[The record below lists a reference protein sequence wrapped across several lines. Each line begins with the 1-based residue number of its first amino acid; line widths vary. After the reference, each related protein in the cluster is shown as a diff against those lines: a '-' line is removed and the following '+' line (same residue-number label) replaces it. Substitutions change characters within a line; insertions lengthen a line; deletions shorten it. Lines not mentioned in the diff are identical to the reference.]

1 MAGFLPGRTAPGEP
15 ELDGAEHK
23 SWQNYLATVLRM
35 STLLNRELLDAHQL
49 SLTDVQLLD
58 LLANSPGGTVQLAEL
73 ADAVALLPSRLTRHI
88 RRLQE
93 RGLLARMMDPQDRRR
108 VVAVITEAGKTLV
121 EQALI
126 TYANAVRT
134 HFLGPLTYP
143 QIAAVATTC
152 RHISDGLEPTGR
164 PRRPQ

>member
-1 MAGFLPGRTAPGEP
+1 
-15 ELDGAEHK
+15 
-23 SWQNYLATVLRM
+23 M

-126 TYANAVRT
+126 TYANTVRT
-134 HFLGPLTYP
+134 HFLGPLTHP

-152 RHISDGLEPTGR
+152 RHIGDGLKTAR
-164 PRRPQ
+164 P